1 MVVVHRA
8 SSSIAPETT
17 GMPALLVAPPRPCLL
32 PAANSAPP
40 PPHGARNAPPP
51 GASSPQA
58 MAAAR
63 SPPPPSTDSRSLLGA
78 FPMRASHPVRR
89 EVPSA
94 AANSHGT
101 ELPWPR
107 VPLPAMDARSSSS
120 VRHPKIP
127 SRGPE
132 LHLLPPL
139 MELRLPSSIAGEGRQ
154 SGRERGGTRSCR
166 AGQLIRARARRARG
180 WRACD

>member
-1 MVVVHRA
+1 MYIVLARPSRRRRRGCPHY
-8 SSSIAPETT
+8 S
-17 GMPALLVAPPRPCLL
+17 LLHHARVCSLRRTPRLL
-32 PAANSAPP
+32 PLTALAMLRRRELPRRRP
-40 PPHGARNAPPP
+40 WRPP
-51 GASSPQA
+51 GA
-58 MAAAR
+58 
-63 SPPPPSTDSRSLLGA
+63 PPSTDSRSLLGA